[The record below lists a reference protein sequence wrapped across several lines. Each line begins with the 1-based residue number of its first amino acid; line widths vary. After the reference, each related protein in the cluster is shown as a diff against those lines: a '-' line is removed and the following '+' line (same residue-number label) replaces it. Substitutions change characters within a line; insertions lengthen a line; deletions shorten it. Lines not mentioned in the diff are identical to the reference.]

1 MVVPLEEIAM
11 VNQREFSAQQML
23 RSQNSTALKGNEIV
37 YVMEISLK
45 QSYQKIYKLIDNFNY
60 VNIPE
65 LKQPI

>member
-1 MVVPLEEIAM
+1 MVVPLEEIAK

>member
-1 MVVPLEEIAM
+1 MVVPLEEIAK

-45 QSYQKIYKLIDNFNY
+45 QSYQKIYKLIENFNY